1 MALTSLDHITVHC
14 ADLARS
20 RAFYVDVLGM
30 TDGARPAFNSPGAW
44 LYLGGKP
51 VVHLVAGVNKGDVKG
66 SASLD
71 HIAFDATDLD
81 GTRKRLSTME
91 IPFTEM
97 GVPGGALYQV
107 FLHDPDGIKVEL
119 NFRT

>member
-1 MALTSLDHITVHC
+1 MTLSSLDHVTIHC

-20 RAFYVDVLGM
+20 RAFYVDVLELV
-30 TDGARPAFNSPGAW
+30 DGARPAFNSPGAW

-51 VVHLVAGVNKGDVKG
+51 VVHLVAGLNDGAAKG
-66 SASLD
+66 SGSLD
-71 HIAFDATDLD
+71 HIAFDASDLD
-81 GTRKRLSTME
+81 GTRKRLTAMQVR
-91 IPFTEM
+91 FTEM

-119 NFRT
+119 NFRA